1 MKIQR
6 DLTTTLYILAS
17 GIYLIVGAR
26 SFARAPDT
34 PETGYFYLIGL
45 ITWVVATL
53 VWMQQSQNQVSSI
66 SDAKNSGEETLG
78 SHRAVRISYLM
89 SIGFMSICSVD
100 ATFSSAEGT
109 LSSRI
114 LPICQF
120 ISATIT
126 PCLFLHCFLIFPAE
140 KQLVQRH
147 TWLLKGL
154 YVPGVA
160 LCLVTS
166 FFYLRGHNY
175 TREFFMI
182 QLSPL
187 ENVMT
192 GFIFAYSVAGQLLL
206 LHTCF
211 AAPSASQR
219 RQARWLLLGIA
230 AGTLPQAIF
239 TIIPRF
245 WDISIPYIRF
255 SAYTLCLIPICYVI
269 AIIRHRLMNIE
280 LIINRSVV
288 YTLVSGFALGI
299 YLLSIQ
305 GLTMFFHT
313 AGRSRTVTAVSVL
326 IAAVLF
332 APAKTR
338 IQKLIDRAFDR
349 EAYNYRQT
357 LLTLSQTLHSILD
370 LEILVETL
378 LRQVTKA
385 IHISRGVVMYR
396 VSGYF
401 ESEYDQRGESNP
413 LSGEGARFVP
423 QATIGVDVLPDGLP
437 LTLSTSLLE
446 RLQKADKP
454 LDFSVQPLDPGQI
467 HVAPSQS
474 TTTFINLLQSAVWI
488 PFVTRTK
495 ENENLVGLLV
505 LGQKLSE
512 EPYTQADLALLGT
525 LAHQGATAIENAM
538 LYAQLSAR
546 TKAMET
552 ARGQLMAT
560 YLDTYGGTIPS
571 TVSGDLVSDF
581 NNIAAALKETYDQ
594 LRQLDTLKS
603 QFLDNVSHELRTPL
617 THIKGFVDNLLD
629 GVGGG
634 LSEKQASYLLR
645 VKDNCDRLIR
655 LINDLLDLSQI
666 ESGKTSLQL
675 ELTELYP
682 ILDEAIAGIQ
692 PIADRKG
699 IQVNLDCALDVRA
712 FVDPDKM
719 GQIITNL
726 LDNAIKY
733 TENGRYVGVHVTTLS
748 DQMLQIC
755 VEDMGIGIS
764 RAELDFIFDRFHRV
778 ADSKSRG
785 IGLGL
790 PIVKNLV
797 ELHGGEVWAESQLGK
812 GSRFYLTLLAQDR

>member
-17 GIYLIVGAR
+17 GAYLIVGAR

-53 VWMQQSQNQVSSI
+53 VWMQQSQSQVSSE
-66 SDAKNSGEETLG
+66 SDAEDEGEETLG
-78 SHRAVRISYLM
+78 SHRAVPISYLM
-89 SIGFMSICSVD
+89 SIGFMSICSID
-100 ATFSSAEGT
+100 ATFSTTEGT
-109 LSSRI
+109 WSSRI
-114 LPICQF
+114 VPICQF
-120 ISATIT
+120 VSATIT
-126 PCLFLHCFLIFPAE
+126 PCLFLHCFLIFPSE
-140 KQLVQRH
+140 KRFVQRH
-147 TWLLKGL
+147 TWLLKLL
-154 YVPGVA
+154 YIPGVA

-166 FFYLRGHNY
+166 FFYLRGHSY

-182 QLSPL
+182 QLSPV
-187 ENVMT
+187 ENITT
-192 GFIFAYSVAGQLLL
+192 GFLFAYSIAGQLLL

-239 TIIPRF
+239 TTIPRV
-245 WDISIPYIRF
+245 WDVSIPYVRF
-255 SAYTLCLIPICYVI
+255 SAYTLCLIPICYVV
-269 AIIRHRLMNIE
+269 AIIRHRLMNTE

-288 YTLVSGFALGI
+288 YMLVSGFALGI

-313 AGRSRTVTAVSVL
+313 AGRSRTVTAISVL

-370 LEILVETL
+370 LEILVDTL

-401 ESEYDQRGESNP
+401 ESQYSKENEPKPFSE
-413 LSGEGARFVP
+413 EGAQFVP
-423 QATIGVDVLPDGLP
+423 EAVIGIDAPPDGLP

-446 RLQKADKP
+446 RLQNAEKP
-454 LDFSVQPLDPGQI
+454 LDFSDQPLDPELI
-467 HVAPSQS
+467 HFAPSES
-474 TTTFINLLQSAVWI
+474 MEAFGDFIQSAVWI

-495 ENENLVGLLV
+495 ENENLVGLLI

-546 TKAMET
+546 TEAMET
-552 ARGQLMAT
+552 ARQQLMVT
-560 YLDTYGGTIPS
+560 YLDTYGGTVPKAPS
-571 TVSGDLVSDF
+571 GELVSDF
-581 NNIAAALKETYDQ
+581 NNIATALKETYDQ
-594 LRQLDTLKS
+594 LKQLDTLKS

-634 LSEKQASYLLR
+634 LSDKQASYLLR
-645 VKDNCDRLIR
+645 VKNNCDRLIR

-666 ESGKTSLQL
+666 ESGKISLQL
-675 ELTELYP
+675 EPTELYP
-682 ILDEAIAGIQ
+682 ILDGAIAGIQ
-692 PIADRKG
+692 PIAHRKG
-699 IQVNLDCALDVRA
+699 IQINLDCPVDVVA
-712 FVDPDKM
+712 FVDSDKM

-733 TENGRYVGVHVTTLS
+733 SENGGEVGVSVTALS

-764 RAELDFIFDRFHRV
+764 QAELDFIFDRFHRV
-778 ADSKSRG
+778 ADSKSGG

-797 ELHGGEVWAESQLGK
+797 DLHGGEVWAESQLGK
-812 GSRFYLTLLAQDR
+812 GSRFYLTLKGSA

>member
-1 MKIQR
+1 MKVQR
-6 DLTTTLYILAS
+6 DLTTILYILVS

-53 VWMQQSQNQVSSI
+53 VWMQQSQIQASST
-66 SDAKNSGEETLG
+66 SDTKNSGEETLG
-78 SHRAVRISYLM
+78 SHRAARISYLM

-120 ISATIT
+120 ISAIIT
-126 PCLFLHCFLIFPAE
+126 PCLFLHCFLIFPVE
-140 KQLVQRH
+140 KKFIQRH
-147 TWLLKGL
+147 TWVLKAL
-154 YVPGVA
+154 YLPGIA
-160 LCLVTS
+160 LCFLTS
-166 FFYLRGHNY
+166 IFYLRGHDY

-187 ENVMT
+187 ENITT
-192 GFIFAYSVAGQLLL
+192 GFLFIYSIVGQLLL

-230 AGTLPQAIF
+230 AGTFPQAIF
-239 TIIPRF
+239 TTIPRS
-245 WDISIPYIRF
+245 WEVSIPYIRF

-313 AGRSRTVTAVSVL
+313 AARSRTVTAISVL

-338 IQKLIDRAFDR
+338 IQKVIDRAFDR

-357 LLTLSQTLHSILD
+357 LLALSQTLHSILD
-370 LEILVETL
+370 LEILVDTL

-385 IHISRGVVMYR
+385 IHTSQGVVMYR

-401 ESEYDQRGESNP
+401 ESQYNQGSEPNP
-413 LSGEGARFVP
+413 LLEGGAQFVP
-423 QATIGVDVLPDGLP
+423 EATIGVDALPNGFP
-437 LTLSTSLLE
+437 LTLSVSLLV
-446 RLQKADKP
+446 RLEEANNP
-454 LDFSVQPLDPGQI
+454 LDFSDQPLDPDLIQ
-467 HVAPSQS
+467 VAPSQS
-474 TTTFINLLQSAVWI
+474 TEAFINFLQSAVWI
-488 PFVTRTK
+488 PFVTQTK

-512 EPYTQADLALLGT
+512 EPYTRADLALLGT

-552 ARGQLMAT
+552 ARQQLMTT
-560 YLDTYGGTIPS
+560 YLDTYGGTIPK
-571 TVSGDLVSDF
+571 TASGDLVSDF

-594 LRQLDTLKS
+594 LKQLDTLKS

-666 ESGKTSLQL
+666 ESGRISLQL
-675 ELTELYP
+675 EPMPLRP
-682 ILDEAIAGIQ
+682 ILEEAAAGIQ
-692 PIADRKG
+692 PIADMKD
-699 IQVNLDCALDVRA
+699 IEVNLDCASDVVA
-712 FVDPDKM
+712 FVDADKM

-733 TENGRYVGVHVTTLS
+733 TKSGRYVGIGVTTLS
-748 DQMLQIC
+748 DQTLQIC

-764 RAELDFIFDRFHRV
+764 QTELDLIFDRFHRV
-778 ADSKSRG
+778 EGSKSGG

-797 ELHGGEVWAESQLGK
+797 ELHGGKVWAESQLGK
-812 GSRFYLTLLAQDR
+812 GSRFYLTLKRNA

>member
-45 ITWVVATL
+45 ITWVGATL
-53 VWMQQSQNQVSSI
+53 VWMQQSQSQVSSE
-66 SDAKNSGEETLG
+66 SDTENKGEDTLS

-89 SIGFMSICSVD
+89 SIGFMSVCSVD
-100 ATFSSAEGT
+100 ATFSITEGT

-114 LPICQF
+114 VPICQF
-120 ISATIT
+120 VSATIT

-140 KQLVQRH
+140 KQFVQRH
-147 TWLLKGL
+147 PWLLKLL
-154 YVPGVA
+154 YVPGIA
-160 LCLVTS
+160 LCLIISV
-166 FFYLRGHNY
+166 FYLRGHDY
-175 TREFFMI
+175 TREFFLI
-182 QLSPL
+182 KLSPL
-187 ENVMT
+187 DNITT
-192 GFIFAYSVAGQLLL
+192 GFLFGYSIAGQLLL

-219 RQARWLLLGIA
+219 RQARWLSLGIV
-230 AGTLPQAIF
+230 AGTFPLAIF
-239 TIIPRF
+239 STVPRF
-245 WDISIPYIRF
+245 WDVPIPYARF
-255 SAYTLCLIPICYVI
+255 SAYTLCLIPVCYVI

-313 AGRSRTVTAVSVL
+313 AARSRTVTAISVL

-349 EAYNYRQT
+349 ETYNYRQT
-357 LLTLSQTLHSILD
+357 LLALSQTLHSILD
-370 LEILVETL
+370 LEILVDTL

-396 VSGYF
+396 VSGYS
-401 ESEYDQRGESNP
+401 ESEYNQESESNP
-413 LSGEGARFVP
+413 FSEEGAQFVP
-423 QATIGVDVLPDGLP
+423 EAAMGVDAPPDGVP

-446 RLQKADKP
+446 QLQKAEKP
-454 LDFSVQPLDPGQI
+454 LDFSDQPLDSDLI
-467 HVAPSQS
+467 HVAPFKSAEA
-474 TTTFINLLQSAVWI
+474 FISFLQSAVWI

-505 LGQKLSE
+505 LGQKSSE

-552 ARGQLMAT
+552 ARQQLMTT
-560 YLDTYGGTIPS
+560 YLDTYGGTIPKP
-571 TVSGDLVSDF
+571 TSGELVLDF
-581 NNIAAALKETYDQ
+581 NNIATALKETYDQ
-594 LRQLDTLKS
+594 LKQLDTLKS

-666 ESGKTSLQL
+666 ESGKISLQL
-675 ELTELYP
+675 EPTELYP
-682 ILDEAIAGIQ
+682 LLDGAIAGIQ

-699 IQVNLDCALDVRA
+699 IQVNLDCPADVVA

-733 TENGRYVGVHVTTLS
+733 TENGRYVGISVTVLS

-755 VEDMGIGIS
+755 VEDMGVGIS
-764 RAELDFIFDRFHRV
+764 RTELDFIFDRFHRV
-778 ADSKSRG
+778 ADSKSGG

-797 ELHGGEVWAESQLGK
+797 ELHGGQVWVESQLGK
-812 GSRFYLTLLAQDR
+812 GSRFYLTLKRGV

>member
-1 MKIQR
+1 MKLQR

-53 VWMQQSQNQVSSI
+53 VWMQQSQSQIPSE
-66 SDAKNSGEETLG
+66 SDTNDRVDEALG
-78 SHRAVRISYLM
+78 SQRAVRISYLM

-100 ATFSSAEGT
+100 ATFSITEGT
-109 LSSRI
+109 WSSRI
-114 LPICQF
+114 VPICQF
-120 ISATIT
+120 VSATIV

-140 KQLVQRH
+140 KQFAQRH
-147 TWLLKGL
+147 VWLLKLL
-154 YVPGVA
+154 YIPGIA
-160 LCLVTS
+160 LCLVTC

-187 ENVMT
+187 DNITT
-192 GFIFAYSVAGQLLL
+192 GFLFAYSIAGQLLL

-239 TIIPRF
+239 TTIPRV
-245 WDISIPYIRF
+245 WDVSIPYVRF
-255 SAYTLCLIPICYVI
+255 SAYTLCLIPICYVV

-288 YTLVSGFALGI
+288 YMLVSGFALGI

-313 AGRSRTVTAVSVL
+313 AGRSRTVTAISVL

-338 IQKLIDRAFDR
+338 IQKLIDRGFDR

-357 LLTLSQTLHSILD
+357 LLALSQTLHSILD
-370 LEILVETL
+370 LEILVDTL

-396 VSGYF
+396 VSGDF
-401 ESEYDQRGESNP
+401 ESEYNYKSGSN
-413 LSGEGARFVP
+413 SFSKAGAQFVP
-423 QATIGVDVLPDGLP
+423 EAAIGVDTPPDGLP
-437 LTLSTSLLE
+437 LTLSASLLE
-446 RLQKADKP
+446 KLQEADKP
-454 LDFSVQPLDPGQI
+454 LDFSGQPLDPDSI
-467 HVAPSQS
+467 HVTPFKSAED
-474 TTTFINLLQSAVWI
+474 FISFLQSAVWI

-505 LGQKLSE
+505 LGQKSSE

-546 TKAMET
+546 TEAMET
-552 ARGQLMAT
+552 ARQQLMVT
-560 YLDTYGGTIPS
+560 YLDTYGGTIPKP
-571 TVSGDLVSDF
+571 TSGELVSDF
-581 NNIAAALKETYDQ
+581 NNIATALKETYDQ
-594 LRQLDTLKS
+594 LKQLDTLKS

-645 VKDNCDRLIR
+645 VMDNCDRLIR

-666 ESGKTSLQL
+666 ESGKISLQL
-675 ELTELYP
+675 ESTELYP
-682 ILDEAIAGIQ
+682 ILDGAIAGIQ
-692 PIADRKG
+692 PIADRRG
-699 IQVNLDCALDVRA
+699 IQVNLDCAVDVVA
-712 FVDPDKM
+712 FVDPDKI

-733 TENGRYVGVHVTTLS
+733 TENGTYVGISVRVVS

-755 VEDMGIGIS
+755 VEDRGVGIS
-764 RAELDFIFDRFHRV
+764 QTDLDFIFDRFHRV
-778 ADSKSRG
+778 ADSKSGG

-797 ELHGGEVWAESQLGK
+797 ELHGGEVWAESQLSK
-812 GSRFYLTLLAQDR
+812 GSRFYLTLKRHA

>member
-1 MKIQR
+1 MKLQR

-53 VWMQQSQNQVSSI
+53 VWMQQSPSQVASG
-66 SDAKNSGEETLG
+66 SDVKDGVDEALG

-100 ATFSSAEGT
+100 ATFSISEGT
-109 LSSRI
+109 WSSRI
-114 LPICQF
+114 VPICQF
-120 ISATIT
+120 VSATIV

-140 KQLVQRH
+140 KRFVQRH
-147 TWLLKGL
+147 AWLLKLL
-154 YVPGVA
+154 YIPGIA
-160 LCLVTS
+160 LCLVTC

-187 ENVMT
+187 EDVTT
-192 GFIFAYSVAGQLLL
+192 GFLFAYSIAGHLLL

-239 TIIPRF
+239 TTIPGV
-245 WDISIPYIRF
+245 WDVSIPYVRF

-313 AGRSRTVTAVSVL
+313 AARSRTVTAISVL

-357 LLTLSQTLHSILD
+357 LLALSQTLHSILD
-370 LEILVETL
+370 LEILVDTL

-396 VSGYF
+396 ISGDF
-401 ESEYDQRGESNP
+401 ESQYSQENAPNP
-413 LSGEGARFVP
+413 FFEAGAQFVP
-423 QATIGVDVLPDGLP
+423 EAAIGVDAPPDGLP
-437 LTLSTSLLE
+437 LRLSPSLLE
-446 RLQKADKP
+446 RLQEADKP
-454 LDFSVQPLDPGQI
+454 LDFSDRPLDPDLI
-467 HVAPSQS
+467 HVMPFKSAED
-474 TTTFINLLQSAVWI
+474 FISFLQSAVWI

-505 LGQKLSE
+505 LGQKSSE
-512 EPYTQADLALLGT
+512 ESYTQADLALLGT

-546 TKAMET
+546 TEAMET
-552 ARGQLMAT
+552 ARQQLMVT
-560 YLDTYGGTIPS
+560 YLDTYGGTIPKP
-571 TVSGDLVSDF
+571 TSGELVSDF
-581 NNIAAALKETYDQ
+581 NNIATALKETYDQ
-594 LRQLDTLKS
+594 LKQLDTLKS

-645 VKDNCDRLIR
+645 VMDNCDRLIR

-666 ESGKTSLQL
+666 ELGKISLQL
-675 ELTELYP
+675 ESTELYL
-682 ILDEAIAGIQ
+682 ILDGAIAGIQ

-699 IQVNLDCALDVRA
+699 IQINLDCAVDVAA
-712 FVDPDKM
+712 FVDPDKI

-733 TENGRYVGVHVTTLS
+733 TENGTYVGVSVRVVS

-755 VEDMGIGIS
+755 VEDTGVGIS
-764 RAELDFIFDRFHRV
+764 QIDLDFIFDRFHRV
-778 ADSKSRG
+778 ADSKSGG

-812 GSRFYLTLLAQDR
+812 GSRFFLTLKRGA

>member
-53 VWMQQSQNQVSSI
+53 VWMQQSQ
-66 SDAKNSGEETLG
+66 SDAKSRGEETLG

-100 ATFSSAEGT
+100 ATFSSTEGT
-109 LSSRI
+109 WSSRI
-114 LPICQF
+114 VPICQF
-120 ISATIT
+120 VSATII

-140 KQLVQRH
+140 KKFVQRH
-147 TWLLKGL
+147 AWLLKVL
-154 YVPGVA
+154 YSPGIV

-166 FFYLRGHNY
+166 FFYLRGHDY

-187 ENVMT
+187 ENVT
-192 GFIFAYSVAGQLLL
+192 TAFLFVYSIAGQLLL

-230 AGTLPQAIF
+230 AGTFPQAIF
-239 TIIPRF
+239 TTIPRF
-245 WDISIPYIRF
+245 WDVSIPYVRF
-255 SAYTLCLIPICYVI
+255 SAYTLCLIPICYVV

-313 AGRSRTVTAVSVL
+313 AARSRTVTAVSVL

-357 LLTLSQTLHSILD
+357 LLALSQTLHSILD
-370 LEILVETL
+370 LEILVDTL

-385 IHISRGVVMYR
+385 IHTNRGVVMYR

-401 ESEYDQRGESNP
+401 ESEYNQEGESQLP
-413 LSGEGARFVP
+413 SGAGAQFVP
-423 QATIGVDVLPDGLP
+423 EATIGVDGLPERLP

-446 RLQKADKP
+446 RLQRADIP
-454 LDFSVQPLDPGQI
+454 LDFSDQPLDPNLI
-467 HVAPSQS
+467 HIASSNPPKD
-474 TTTFINLLQSAVWI
+474 FINFLQSAVWI

-505 LGQKLSE
+505 LGQKVSE
-512 EPYTQADLALLGT
+512 EPYTQTDLALLGT

-546 TKAMET
+546 TQAMEM
-552 ARGQLMAT
+552 ARQQLMAT
-560 YLDTYGGTIPS
+560 YLDTYGGTIPR
-571 TVSGDLVSDF
+571 VASGDLVSDF

-666 ESGKTSLQL
+666 ESGKIALQL
-675 ELTELYP
+675 EPTELYP
-682 ILDEAIAGIQ
+682 ILDAAIAGIQ

-699 IQVNLDCALDVRA
+699 IQVNLDCPLDVVA
-712 FVDPDKM
+712 YVDSDKV

-733 TENGRYVGVHVTTLS
+733 TENGRYVRVSVALLS
-748 DQMLQIC
+748 GQMLQIC
-755 VEDMGIGIS
+755 VEDTGIGIS
-764 RAELDFIFDRFHRV
+764 QTELDFIFDRFHRV
-778 ADSKSRG
+778 ADSKRGG

-797 ELHGGEVWAESQLGK
+797 ELHGGEVWAESWLGK
-812 GSRFYLTLLAQDR
+812 GSRFYLTLKHKA

>member
-53 VWMQQSQNQVSSI
+53 VWMQQSQ
-66 SDAKNSGEETLG
+66 SDSKNRGEDTLG

-100 ATFSSAEGT
+100 ATFSSTEGT
-109 LSSRI
+109 WSSQI
-114 LPICQF
+114 VPICQF
-120 ISATIT
+120 VSSTII

-140 KQLVQRH
+140 KRFVQRYA
-147 TWLLKGL
+147 WLLKVL
-154 YVPGVA
+154 YIPGIA
-160 LCLVTS
+160 LCLATS
-166 FFYLRGHNY
+166 FFYLRGHDY

-192 GFIFAYSVAGQLLL
+192 GFLFIYSIAGQLLL

-211 AAPSASQR
+211 VAPSASQR

-230 AGTLPQAIF
+230 AGTFPQAIF
-239 TIIPRF
+239 TTIPRF
-245 WDISIPYIRF
+245 WDVSIPYVRF
-255 SAYTLCLIPICYVI
+255 SAYTLCLIPICYVV

-313 AGRSRTVTAVSVL
+313 AARSRTVTAVSVL

-338 IQKLIDRAFDR
+338 IQKLIDRGFDR

-357 LLTLSQTLHSILD
+357 LLALSQTLHSILD
-370 LEILVETL
+370 LEILVDTL

-385 IHISRGVVMYR
+385 IHTNRGVVMYR
-396 VSGYF
+396 VSGNF
-401 ESEYDQRGESNP
+401 ESEYNQGAELNP
-413 LSGEGARFVP
+413 LSREGAQFVP
-423 QATIGVDVLPDGLP
+423 EATIGVDGLPNGSP

-446 RLQKADKP
+446 RLQKVDKP
-454 LDFSVQPLDPGQI
+454 LDFSDHPLDPDLI
-467 HVAPSQS
+467 HIVPSES
-474 TTTFINLLQSAVWI
+474 AEDFINFLQSAVWI

-495 ENENLVGLLV
+495 ENENLVGLLI

-512 EPYTQADLALLGT
+512 EPYTQTDLALLGT

-552 ARGQLMAT
+552 ARQQLMTT
-560 YLDTYGGTIPS
+560 YLDTYGGTIPR
-571 TVSGDLVSDF
+571 VASGDLVSDF

-634 LSEKQASYLLR
+634 LSDKQASYLLR

-666 ESGKTSLQL
+666 ESGKISLQL
-675 ELTELYP
+675 EPTELYP
-682 ILDEAIAGIQ
+682 ILDKAIAGIQ

-699 IQVNLDCALDVRA
+699 IQVNLDCPSDVVA
-712 FVDPDKM
+712 FVDSDKV
-719 GQIITNL
+719 GQIMTNL
-726 LDNAIKY
+726 LDNAVKY
-733 TENGRYVGVHVTTLS
+733 TENDKQVGVSVAILS

-755 VEDMGIGIS
+755 IEDMGIGIS
-764 RAELDFIFDRFHRV
+764 QTELDFIFDRFHRV
-778 ADSKSRG
+778 ADSKRGG

-812 GSRFYLTLLAQDR
+812 GSRFYLTLKREV